1 MAAPNLLKNTGFNY
15 FWKNLGKRTR
25 WPCQG
30 WEIYFCQHLPDH
42 PGCPKSPRQ
51 KVTNPGL
58 AYTSQST
65 GFNVVRGFPYLERP
79 CKLQELPNTA
89 ALPDNSYILCRTGL
103 STLICSYLLLYNSI
117 QRLMCFFIT
126 RALCTFSWICRI
138 LMHIYNLRFLTGPT
152 LWYTT
157 FPWKN
162 CVLSPTRSL

>member
-1 MAAPNLLKNTGFNY
+1 MAAPNLLSNTRFNY

-42 PGCPKSPRQ
+42 PGCPKSPSRSPTLAWHTLHKAPASMWQEFSHTWKDLASYRSCPRQ
-51 KVTNPGL
+51 QPSLTAHIYYVGL
-58 AYTSQST
+58 VWAPWFVLIYCYTSV
-65 GFNVVRGFPYLERP
+65 FN
-79 CKLQELPNTA
+79 
-89 ALPDNSYILCRTGL
+89 DS
-103 STLICSYLLLYNSI
+103 
-117 QRLMCFFIT
+117 MCFFIT